1 MTANETMSVERGE
14 IVGTRIPVHVGATAL
29 TGSDMTI
36 GSTLV
41 DVPEP
46 RQRHRQS
53 RRSTFNAD
61 RAATVRYMVLASGP
75 ADIAAVELRSGA
87 FVRLRTGIFED
98 SVKSDLK
105 LFDLVDAQLASD
117 PERDD
122 LAHPEAVT
130 IASYPELVGTAPK
143 RWARRRLKALVA
155 PTERNL
161 LGFAGSAA
169 PYWEFRGMRPS
180 LALVAPSLGPLLF
193 RRKTDNTT
201 WVRFG
206 WSRSDNW
213 LPVDDPRAVDC
224 LWASGRERLTG
235 KDLATALGYRPRY
248 LLAALSPPRGGRCY
262 KTVVA
267 LLPRP

>member
-1 MTANETMSVERGE
+1 MTANETV
-14 IVGTRIPVHVGATAL
+14 
-29 TGSDMTI
+29 TI
-36 GSTLV
+36 GSTLNGL
-41 DVPEP
+41 PEAP
-46 RQRHRQS
+46 QRHRHA
-53 RRSTFNAD
+53 RRSAPNTGPP
-61 RAATVRYMVLASGP
+61 AAAVRYMVLASGP
-75 ADIAAVELRSGA
+75 DDVAAIELRTGA
-87 FVRLRTGIFED
+87 FVRLRTGIFDD
-98 SVKSDLK
+98 SVRSDLK

-130 IASYPELVGTAPK
+130 ITSFPEHVGTAPK
-143 RWARRRLKALVA
+143 RWARKKLKALVA

-169 PYWEFRGMRPS
+169 QYWEFRGMRPS

-193 RRKTDNTT
+193 RRKTDDTT

-213 LPVDDPRAVDC
+213 LPVDDPRAIAS
-224 LWASGRERLTG
+224 LWASGREKLTG
-235 KDLATALGYRPRY
+235 KELASALGFRPRY
-248 LLAALSPPRGGRCY
+248 LLAALTPPREGRCY